1 MIELFQF
8 QQTASS
14 QIAERFIAY
23 LNDRVN
29 AGSEKNPGYVPFFQI
44 LSSLTASGKTVILA
58 DATAAVAAAM
68 PISPVVLWLSKG
80 KVVVEQSYANLLPG
94 GRYSHLLG
102 DFDVKLLAEFDPVDI
117 AESST
122 PLMYFATVGTFN
134 DKDKA
139 EGNKLIYRC
148 EIDDTNAS
156 TWDSLTTRL
165 TERGAKR
172 PLIVVYDEA
181 HNLSDQQTSLLMEL
195 EPDGFLLASATMKL
209 PARLGLE
216 VEALKRHG
224 HGDDWLVTQVKP
236 KEVSDAGL
244 VKSTLVLGGYKAPM
258 EETVDT
264 MLADMAEAEADARQY
279 GLQGLPKAIY
289 VCNTNMVSSDS
300 FRRDDP
306 KQPFLHREAAP
317 ILIWRHLTET
327 KGIDPAEIAI
337 YANLAF
343 DKDYPPPSDFL
354 LFKGADQDYDRFT
367 GGPYRH
373 ILFNLSLQ
381 EGWDDPLCYFAYIDK
396 SMESKAQV
404 EQVIG
409 RVLRQPGATR
419 YTAERLNT
427 AHFYVRVDKNETFNE
442 VLDDVSERLAEDAP
456 QVRILKK
463 LPDKGRP
470 VEYPPKKVLTLP
482 TTAYL
487 AKATREPIESL
498 IASLSDYNG
507 DTVNTIGVG
516 SRRIAKQVIGSS
528 AGPDSK
534 WEEFEQSNLVSA
546 RWIFV
551 REVKRRYAK
560 ALQVASTADRKF
572 DARVGL
578 GSPAYD
584 HIVSTA
590 DRVVD
595 AYLENVSLAQNKVD
609 PYTVGP
615 LLMLEDEVESF
626 ENALHEGYDR
636 LNPLERTFARAVDA
650 TGLDWCRNP
659 PRTGYGIPLISIG
672 VTNNF
677 YPDFLIWRG
686 DEVLAVDTKGE
697 HLLLEASGR
706 KLLSIRPA
714 PGVPTTLTIHFVS
727 KGKFNDKVQQLD
739 NQGATLW
746 SRREDGT
753 LRAAHA
759 ASVEDALRRL
769 LLD

>member
-14 QIAERFIAY
+14 QIAERFVAY
-23 LNDRVN
+23 MDDRVN
-29 AGSEKNPGYVPFFQI
+29 AGSEKKPLYVPFFQA

-68 PISPVVLWLSKG
+68 PVAPVVLWLSKG
-80 KVVVEQSYANLLPG
+80 KVVVEQTYANLLPG

-102 DFDVKLLAEFDPVDI
+102 DFDVKLLAELDPVDI
-117 AESST
+117 AESPV

-134 DKDKA
+134 DKDKS
-139 EGNKLIYRC
+139 EGSRLIYKS
-148 EIDDTNAS
+148 EIDDANVS
-156 TWDSLTTRL
+156 TWESLTTRL
-165 TERGAKR
+165 DDHGAKR
-172 PLIVVYDEA
+172 PLVVVYDEA

-209 PARLGLE
+209 PAGLGQE

-224 HGDDWLVTQVKP
+224 HGDDWLVTQVNP

-258 EETVDT
+258 EETVDV
-264 MLADMAEAEADARQY
+264 MLADMAQAEADARRY
-279 GLQGLPKAIY
+279 GLPGLPKAIY
-289 VCNTNMVSSDS
+289 VCNTNMVSSDG
-300 FRRDDP
+300 FRRDEP
-306 KQPFLHREAAP
+306 KQSFLHREAAP
-317 ILIWRHLTET
+317 ILIWRYLTET
-327 KGIDPAEIAI
+327 KGIDPAGIAV

-343 DKDYPPPSDFL
+343 DKDYPPPSDFV
-354 LFKGADQDYDRFT
+354 LFKGADKDYDRFMA
-367 GGPYRH
+367 GSYRH
-373 ILFNLSLQ
+373 IIFNLSLQ
-381 EGWDDPLCYFAYIDK
+381 EGWDDPMCYFAYIDK

-409 RVLRQPGATR
+409 RVLRQPGATH
-419 YTAERLNT
+419 YPPERLNT
-427 AHFYVRVDKNETFNE
+427 AHFYVRVDKNETFND
-442 VLDDVSERLAEDAP
+442 VLDEVSARLAVDAP
-456 QVRILKK
+456 GVRILKK
-463 LPDKGRP
+463 LPDKVAP
-470 VEYPPKKVLTLP
+470 VEYLPKKVKVLP

-487 AKATREPIESL
+487 AKATREPIEDL
-498 IASLSDYNG
+498 ISSLSDYSS
-507 DTVNTIGVG
+507 DEVNTIGIG
-516 SRRIAKQVIGSS
+516 SRRAATQTIGSDAATES
-528 AGPDSK
+528 T
-534 WEEFEQSNLVSA
+534 WEQFKQANLVSA

-572 DARVGL
+572 DARIGL

-595 AYLENVSLAQNKVD
+595 AYLENVSLAQVKVD

-615 LLMLEDEVESF
+615 LLMLKEEVELF
-626 ENALHEGYDR
+626 DHAIHAGYDR
-636 LNPLERTFARAVDA
+636 LNPLERSFAKAVDD

-659 PRTGYGIPLISIG
+659 PRSGYGIPLISIG
-672 VTNNF
+672 ATSNF

-714 PGVPTTLTIHFVS
+714 GGVPTTLAIHFVS

-739 NQGATLW
+739 TEGATLW

-753 LRAAHA
+753 LRAAHSS
-759 ASVEDALRRL
+759 SVEDALKRL
-769 LLD
+769 LVE